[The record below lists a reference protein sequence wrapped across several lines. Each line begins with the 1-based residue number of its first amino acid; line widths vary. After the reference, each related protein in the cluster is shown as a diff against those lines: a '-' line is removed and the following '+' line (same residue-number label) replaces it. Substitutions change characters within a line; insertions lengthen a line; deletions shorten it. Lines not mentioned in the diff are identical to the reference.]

1 MGGSGRLGEGV
12 GDWEGDGNQRYDSI
26 VIDVLLLLQVSVLFE
41 QLKCLVMSENPLTSF
56 GDTHEVTI

>member
-1 MGGSGRLGEGV
+1 M